1 MGNTSEGIALTK
13 EDRVSQERLENEAV
27 MRRRGPFLKAG

>member
-1 MGNTSEGIALTK
+1 MCNTSEGIALTE

-27 MRRRGPFLKAG
+27 TRRRGPFLKVG